1 MAKQEF
7 AGYSPACLQDVR
19 TRLSEVGVSPNEKIG
34 QHFLVNQEAID
45 LLAQT
50 INPGSSVIEVGCGV
64 GHVTERL
71 VQKATKV
78 YGIEIDRRYRPLL
91 DKLTDRFSN
100 LSIIYRDALAVDF
113 ERLWR
118 EDRQEDRQV
127 VASLPYHITEPFMQK
142 IAPLRLASLALVVGR
157 RYADSIAASVN
168 SGYFGRLSILTSTF
182 FDVEALATIRR
193 DCFFPVPRTGS
204 AMVMLTPKE
213 EHEFRSNRCDF
224 LLRRLFVT
232 AKRSPLVKNA
242 LKEGL
247 IEFVQVSGMDI
258 LPKKE
263 RHRKVRRTVKV
274 DLRRMIDDYNHFGE
288 AQPEVSEPREAE
300 EGYLTQNQARAI
312 IAKMGIT
319 DSILDKP
326 FALLNN
332 SELRMLYEAL
342 R

>member
-19 TRLSEVGVSPNEKIG
+19 TRLSEVGASPNKKIG
-34 QHFLVNQEAID
+34 QHSLVNQEAID

-50 INPGSSVIEVGCGV
+50 VNPGSSVIEVGCGI
-64 GHVTERL
+64 GHVTEIL
-71 VQKATKV
+71 AQIAAKV

-91 DKLTDRFSN
+91 DKLTDRFGN
-100 LSIIYRDALAVDF
+100 LSVTYGDALTVNF
-113 ERLWR
+113 ERLWG
-118 EDRQEDRQV
+118 EDRQEDRQI

-142 IAPLRLASLALVVGR
+142 IAPLRLASTTLVVGR

-182 FDVEALATIRR
+182 FDVEALATIGK

-204 AMVMLTPKE
+204 AMITLTPKE
-213 EHEFRSNRCDF
+213 EYEFRSNRCDF
-224 LLRRLFVT
+224 LLSRLFATVR
-232 AKRSPLVKNA
+232 RSPLVKNA

-247 IEFVQVSGMDI
+247 IEFAQISGMGV
-258 LPKKE
+258 LSKKE
-263 RHRKVRRTVKV
+263 HNHKVRRIVKA
-274 DLRRMIDDYNHFGE
+274 DLKRMIDEYNHFGE
-288 AQPEVSEPREAE
+288 VQPEASKPRETE
-300 EGYLTQNQARAI
+300 ERFLTQKQARAI
-312 IAKMGIT
+312 IDKMGIP

-332 SELRMLYEAL
+332 SELRTLYAAL

>member
-7 AGYSPACLQDVR
+7 AGYSPAFLQDVR
-19 TRLSEVGVSPNEKIG
+19 TRLSEVGASPNEKIG

-50 INPGSSVIEVGCGV
+50 VNLGSGVIEVGCGV

-71 VQKATKV
+71 VQKAAKV

-100 LSIIYRDALAVDF
+100 LTVIYRDALAVDF
-113 ERLWR
+113 DGLWR
-118 EDRQEDRQV
+118 KDRQEDRQI

-142 IAPLRLASLALVVGR
+142 ISPLRLASVTLVVGR
-157 RYADSIAASVN
+157 RYAGSIAASV
-168 SGYFGRLSILTSTF
+168 SSSYFGRLSILTSTF
-182 FDVEALATIRR
+182 FDVETLATIRR
-193 DCFFPVPRTGS
+193 NCFFPVPRTDS
-204 AMVMLTPKE
+204 AMVTLMPKE

-232 AKRSPLVKNA
+232 AKKNPLVKNA

-247 IEFVQVSGMDI
+247 IEFAQVSGMGTFSKREHNHKI
-258 LPKKE
+258 
-263 RHRKVRRTVKV
+263 RRTVKA
-274 DLRRMIDDYNHFGE
+274 DLKRMIDDYNQFGE
-288 AQPEVSEPREAE
+288 AQREEVKPREAE
-300 EGYLTQNQARAI
+300 ERFLTQRQAKASI
-312 IAKMGIT
+312 DKMGIP

-326 FALLNN
+326 FALLDN
-332 SELRMLYEAL
+332 SELRMLYVAL